1 MDTLTEAD
9 VRNAGLTDWRWAEGR
24 LAVRYRTGDFST
36 ALALLDRIGAAAEAA
51 GHHPDVALGYGYLEV
66 RLVSH
71 DAGGVTAK
79 DVALARTVSSLAA
92 DAGVAADPAR

>member
-9 VRNAGLTDWRWAEGR
+9 VRQAGLTDWRWTDGQ
-24 LAVRYRTGDFST
+24 LAVRYRTGDFAT
-36 ALALLDRIGAAAEAA
+36 ALALLNRIGAAAEAA
-51 GHHPDVALGYGYLEV
+51 GHHPDVALGYGYLEL

-79 DVALARTVSSLAA
+79 DVDLARTVSALAA
-92 DAGVAADPAR
+92 AAGAAADPAG